1 MVEERSKTI
10 LVIDD
15 QADERAIQRAMLS
28 YLGYTVREAGSGED
42 GLRDAME
49 TPPDLV
55 LLDVAMP
62 RMDGFAVCRALRADQ
77 RTTSVPILLYTA
89 SVVGNL
95 QEQAQ
100 EAGADGVLTKPIDP
114 QTVATEVQRFIGPAA
129 RGADA

>member
-15 QADERAIQRAMLS
+15 HADERAIQRAMLS
-28 YLGYTVREAGSGED
+28 YLGYDVREAED
-42 GLRDAME
+42 GEAGLRVAME

-62 RMDGFAVCRALRADQ
+62 RMDGFAVCRALRADG

-95 QEQAQ
+95 REQAQ
-100 EAGADGVLTKPIDP
+100 EVGADGVLTKPIDP
-114 QTVATEVQRFIGPAA
+114 QTIAKEVRRIIGPGS
-129 RGADA
+129 RRADA

>member
-1 MVEERSKTI
+1 MEERSKTI

-15 QADERAIQRAMLS
+15 QDDERAIQRAMLS
-28 YLGYTVREAGSGED
+28 YLGYDVREAETGEA
-42 GLRDAME
+42 GLRLAIE

-95 QEQAQ
+95 RDQAQ

-114 QTVATEVQRFIGPAA
+114 RSIAEEVRRIIGPAA
-129 RGADA
+129 RRAVP